1 MLLEIGM
8 QTKPIELIRI
18 VTFIVLGAILVFIA
32 QPLLYQNRILNFVI
46 KDQPLDAWISNDYTP
61 GATLVF
67 CVASITAIVWY
78 FWSAR
83 AKIGKAEEVQGWRL
97 AWWLLG
103 LLPVISIGVAIGMF
117 NTSPDGSATL
127 PFLYV
132 LDVLVLYWLPTA
144 TSSPAPVKYVPPV
157 SYFLRRLFEPGS

>member
-61 GATLVF
+61 GNT
-67 CVASITAIVWY
+67 
-78 FWSAR
+78 
-83 AKIGKAEEVQGWRL
+83 
-97 AWWLLG
+97 
-103 LLPVISIGVAIGMF
+103 GVLCRQYYG
-117 NTSPDGSATL
+117 DR
-127 PFLYV
+127 
-132 LDVLVLYWLPTA
+132 LVLLVSPCQDREGGRSPGLAVGVVAPGVTA
-144 TSSPAPVKYVPPV
+144 
-157 SYFLRRLFEPGS
+157 RD